1 MKLKIFSNE
10 GSESGESEFD
20 IPVFED
26 GKGVQAVKEVI
37 VAQAANGRQG
47 RAAKFAVAVRSLGVK
62 KVPVALALVA
72 RVPRSGLVAVLYSAR
87 NHATTLRR
95 LTRRFVSLHSTELCS
110 KERKTDR
117 CWLSTHWIL
126 LRRKPV

>member
-26 GKGVQAVKEVI
+26 GKGVQAVKRRTVVR
-37 VAQAANGRQG
+37 VAPIRK